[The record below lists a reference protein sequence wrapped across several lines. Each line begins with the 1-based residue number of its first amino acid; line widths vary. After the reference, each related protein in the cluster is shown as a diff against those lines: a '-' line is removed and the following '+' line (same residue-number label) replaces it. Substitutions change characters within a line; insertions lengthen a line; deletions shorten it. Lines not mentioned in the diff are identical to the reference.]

1 MRFAFLTLAAISL
14 AGSAAAQ
21 MPLPPF
27 GNFFTTG
34 TTRGFYFQCPVNC
47 IVTGL
52 AVPDITDPF
61 QVVEFIDFGLTAP
74 PAFAASVVGTQ
85 MFYDN
90 TTAAQSII
98 PVTLQLTPGNWYGVL
113 GCGNATVGSATSQN
127 PYSTQTGTFTSDILG
142 TPTDIYRLLTQTPI
156 GSNGGNQACSA
167 ELAGTISRV
176 EVYITPAAGIFASFT
191 STPST
196 GASPLSV
203 AFTDTTF
210 TDDPGGVIAWDWDFD
225 GDGISDS
232 TAQNPT
238 FVYTACGSYDVTL
251 TATDV
256 INGSNTTTVV
266 GAVEVDDVVA
276 SFTVAELAPGT
287 GLWLFTDT
295 SAPTPISWDWDFD
308 GDGIIDDTT
317 QNPVYFDP
325 GMSGLLSLPNCT
337 LTVGGQGGCFT
348 NTITQNVQAT
358 GYGVVEVLT
367 GGNGTVGT
375 PSVGTY
381 FNVTVGAEGVNITDL
396 NTGVYGFAGGMDV
409 SVFVTAGGHAGKEG
423 NINAWT
429 LATSGSG
436 IATGTGTVAV
446 PEMVP
451 VTLNNPFY
459 LPANS
464 TYGVAVMHTDQAGG
478 SMQVSYTTG
487 PGNAPYGN
495 ADLTIHP
502 LDPTTGAPTGCSAT
516 TFMGPCVFQP
526 RLWNGRLIYSTCSV
540 SQAAAGGSYAA
551 GCVNSA
557 GVVPSL
563 TVTGPPQIG
572 ANLSLE
578 VDSGLAA
585 PAAVLIAFGTSKD
598 VYNGLPLPLDL
609 GALGAPGC
617 ELATSIIVTDLLIAN
632 PGANPYSLA
641 LPNNPAYMCQ
651 VFYQQAA
658 VLDVGVNA
666 LGFVLSN
673 ATATSLGN

>member
-1 MRFAFLTLAAISL
+1 MLKNILPMAAAVAAL
-14 AGSAAAQ
+14 SAAAVAQ
-21 MPLPPF
+21 TGTQVVIPPHNNIYNGFSRGYGFAAGGDFFIQDFELPIDAMLAGDTAGVFVRINGVNVFSSIGNAGAIMTPPAPIQVF
-27 GNFFTTG
+27 NGDYVDVVGNWSPVTTGNFTAHNS
-34 TTRGFYFQCPVNC
+34 Y
-47 IVTGL
+47 
-52 AVPDITDPF
+52 
-61 QVVEFIDFGLTAP
+61 GLTAP
-74 PAFAASVVGTQ
+74 FATTIEGVATNLDRVGVQWDIGDPVGGATGP
-85 MFYDN
+85 YLAP
-90 TTAAQSII
+90 TTGSIGR
-98 PVTLQLTPGNWYGVL
+98 VWMYTTP
-113 GCGNATVGSATSQN
+113 
-127 PYSTQTGTFTSDILG
+127 P
-142 TPTDIYRLLTQTPI
+142 
-156 GSNGGNQACSA
+156 
-167 ELAGTISRV
+167 
-176 EVYITPAAGIFASFT
+176 AGIFASFNA
-191 STPST
+191 TPST
-196 GASPLSV
+196 GSSPLTV
-203 AFTDTTF
+203 TFTDTTF
-210 TDDPGGVIAWDWDFD
+210 TDDPAGVQAWAWDFD
-225 GDGISDS
+225 GDGVIDS
-232 TAQNPT
+232 TNSTDT
-238 FVYTACGSYDVTL
+238 FVYPACGSYDVTL
-251 TATDV
+251 TATDI
-256 INGSNTTTVV
+256 INGSSTTTVV
-266 GAVEVDDVVA
+266 GAVEVDNVVA

-337 LTVGGQGGCFT
+337 LTVGGQGGCFS

-409 SVFVTAGGHAGKEG
+409 SVFITSGGHAGKEG

-429 LATSGSG
+429 LASSGSG

-451 VTLNNPFY
+451 ITLNNSFY

-464 TYGVAVMHTDQAGG
+464 TYGIAVVHTDQAGG
-478 SMQVSYTTG
+478 SMQISYTTG

-495 ADLTIHP
+495 SDLTIHP
-502 LDPTTGAPTGCSAT
+502 LDPTTGAPTGCSMT
-516 TFMGPCVFQP
+516 SFMGPCVFQP